1 MCRCI
6 EVVFLLQKKN
16 KYSKKGIGN
25 AEHVFYNSISNTK
38 KRPLLKRCA
47 NTIGQVYYITKS
59 RNAHWYY
66 HTSFKWYQA
75 FLLKIPI
82 VIITIWKSRFINYD
96 EALFSLPFYR
106 SRGRSIPVEDQIIP
120 KKIESIRNLCWIKG
134 IKARWESDSMKE
146 LLDTCEI
153 TKTFASDIID
163 SLCEE
168 NRKD

>member
-1 MCRCI
+1 MQNMCSVI
-6 EVVFLLQKKN
+6 ASVTQKKDL
-16 KYSKKGIGN
+16 S
-25 AEHVFYNSISNTK
+25 SNGAPTPSD
-38 KRPLLKRCA
+38 RSY
-47 NTIGQVYYITKS
+47 TYKS

-96 EALFSLPFYR
+96 EALFSLPFFR